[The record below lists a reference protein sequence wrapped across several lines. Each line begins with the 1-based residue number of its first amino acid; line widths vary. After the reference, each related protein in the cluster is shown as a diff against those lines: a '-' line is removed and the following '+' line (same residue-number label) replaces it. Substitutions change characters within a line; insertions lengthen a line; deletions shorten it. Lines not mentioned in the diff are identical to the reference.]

1 MKKLFK
7 TLLTVMLMFTTLT
20 ITYGA
25 TYVESANAGITTTK
39 TPTGFSYK
47 DLIRLEEVAT
57 AANEKQVKVVNATKF
72 NGNDNIWIAR
82 LKFGIDENTE
92 YADFLLTTLPYTKE
106 LGTNKIISLPFK
118 TLEEG
123 CNLYGAKW
131 YYYGILDDKDHNICG
146 YIIAQRIKRFSKWD
160 NLDYTGKTKD
170 GTVYIGSYNEECN
183 EEFIKLHTEVLG

>member
-7 TLLTVMLMFTTLT
+7 TLASLILILAT
-20 ITYGA
+20 ITVSYGA

-170 GTVYIGSYNEECN
+170 GTAYIGSYNEECN